1 MSGTAGWDQQHI
13 DDLKRKGIVD
23 KNAQAVPVPV
33 PVPVVS
39 EKELQAQC
47 ERLLRLRH
55 YRSMTAAN
63 SVTVGVLCNVAGWY
77 IHVPQAQGNPLF
89 PDIMVLPYPNDRPVL
104 MVELK
109 VRKKFQPGQKEMI
122 ENGMWKLAW
131 SVEEFEAILTEWE
144 GR

>member
-1 MSGTAGWDQQHI
+1 MNGWTQQHI
-13 DDLKRKGIVD
+13 DDLKREGHRD
-23 KNAQAVPVPV
+23 KNAKAVPEPAPV
-33 PVPVVS
+33 KAML
-39 EKELQAQC
+39 EKELQGHC
-47 ERLLRLRH
+47 EWLLRLRH

-63 SVTVGVLCNVAGWY
+63 SVTVGVLCNLAGWY

>member
-13 DDLKRKGIVD
+13 DDLKKRGIVD
-23 KNAQAVPVPV
+23 KNAKAVPAPVPV
-33 PVPVVS
+33 PVIS

-47 ERLLRLRH
+47 EVVLFAHGYIRLTAHNAEHTPTMFMLR
-55 YRSMTAAN
+55 
-63 SVTVGVLCNVAGWY
+63 GWWS
-77 IHVPQAQGNPLF
+77 HLNECEGNGLH
-89 PDIMVLPYPNDRPVL
+89 PDLTIFPYPNDRPAL

-109 VRKKFQPGQKEMI
+109 VRKKFQSGQREMVDC
-122 ENGMWKLAW
+122 GMWKLAW